1 MIPHPTGIK
10 EKIMACI
17 SIQSPFHCVALKA
30 LLALLITS
38 VSFFILTA
46 PDIESVLFIQES
58 LSREGRQLPFVSI
71 KCFNEVEGEADTEA
85 EWLCPGSQ
93 TLLRQRQN
101 TQRKKY
107 SAFTA
112 HI

>member
-1 MIPHPTGIK
+1 MR
-10 EKIMACI
+10 
-17 SIQSPFHCVALKA
+17 
-30 LLALLITS
+30 
-38 VSFFILTA
+38 FFILTA

-93 TLLRQRQN
+93 TQN
-101 TQRKKY
+101 TQEKKN